1 MGDKLEIEDQAWMDE
16 MARREDK
23 EIATDVAKH
32 VTYDRPL
39 PSPEDLYN
47 GNGGYSQNKFAKWV
61 INSDDYHFISI
72 NDTDEVLYY
81 DDGVYKPGGDR
92 KICEMV
98 VEAMDGHKITSNN
111 ANETVFLI
119 KRRVGHDRRCIDA
132 GENIINLS
140 NGLYNLKDG
149 EMSPHSPDYLSAR
162 QMNIVYDENAT
173 CQNIDKFLHEIVSDE
188 DVKFIYEL
196 FGYMLL
202 SSKRFGTAVFFEGRG
217 ANGKSVLMELMQHFV
232 GRDSCSEVTPNEMG
246 GDDKFA
252 IADLFGKAL
261 NVVDDLGNDIVDGVG
276 AFKSVITGNI
286 VRGQRKYG
294 HSFSFVPN
302 TLCIFG
308 CNEVPTTTDTSE
320 GYFRRMRIINFPNKF
335 EGDNDNKNLIDE
347 ITMRK
352 EISGLF
358 NVSVKAIRDVIVR
371 GEFTGNKTVDEKRR
385 EYLTKSNNILMFLDD
400 ECDMTDPDEI
410 IEKDELYNQ
419 YVLWARDRKTNVKS
433 MGDLTS
439 AIKSLGAKTCRPTD
453 GDGNR
458 INCYKGICMKTIKTY
473 TGLSI
478 EDDYDESSRRQ
489 GHVRGNDFANNQ
501 QQSPEKKTSC
511 QGSHTISDIVSTEEK
526 SKVRIGAKGMTK
538 SQKLGTDSESDPDM
552 TLTDPR
558 PIPQERYQDPDIDSK
573 LKHAVG
579 KAIAKSDTMGA
590 EVSKIVECYPE
601 SITSSEIRE
610 MLDERGESLGMK
622 EHYGKWY
629 V

>member
-1 MGDKLEIEDQAWMDE
+1 MDE

-23 EIATDVAKH
+23 EITNSVAKH
-32 VTYDRPL
+32 ATYDNPL
-39 PSPEDLYN
+39 PLPEDLYN

-61 INSDDYHFISI
+61 VNSDHYHFISL

-81 DDGVYKPGGDR
+81 DNGVYKQGGDR

-119 KRRVGHDRRCIDA
+119 KRRVGHDRHCIDA

-162 QMNIVYDENAT
+162 QMNIIYDEDAT
-173 CQNIDKFLHEIVSDE
+173 CPNINKFLHEIVSEE

-202 SSKRFGTAVFFEGRG
+202 SNKRFGTAAFFEGMG

-232 GRDSCSEVTPNEMG
+232 GRDACSEVTPNEMG

-276 AFKSVITGNI
+276 AFKSVITGNV

-294 HSFSFVPN
+294 HSFSFIPN

-320 GYFRRMRIINFPNKF
+320 GYFRRMRIVNFPNKF
-335 EGDNDNKNLIDE
+335 EGDTDNKNLIDE
-347 ITMRK
+347 ITRRE

-358 NVSVKAIRDVIVR
+358 NIAVQAIRDVIVR

-385 EYLTKSNNILMFLDD
+385 EYLTKSNNILMFIDD
-400 ECDMTDPDEI
+400 ECDITDPDTI
-410 IEKDELYNQ
+410 VEKDELYNQ
-419 YVLWARDRKTNVKS
+419 YVLWARDRKTIVKT

-439 AIKSLGAKTCRPTD
+439 AIKSLGAKTVRPRDED
-453 GDGNR
+453 GSR
-458 INCYKGICMKTIKTY
+458 INCYKGIQLKTIEMY
-473 TGLSI
+473 AGRSI
-478 EDDYDESSRRQ
+478 EKDTFGQ
-489 GHVRGNDFANNQ
+489 GLVTPN
-501 QQSPEKKTSC
+501 EKPVFQTQEDVLNSLG
-511 QGSHTISDIVSTEEK
+511 QGGHTTSDIVSTIANKE
-526 SKVRIGAKGMTK
+526 VRMGVKGMTK
-538 SQKLGTDSESDPDM
+538 SQKPAADNEADPDQ
-552 TLTDPR
+552 TLTTPLTKKKSR
-558 PIPQERYQDPDIDSK
+558 CQDKDIDSK

-579 KAIAKSDTMGA
+579 KAISKSDTMGA
-590 EVSKIVECYPE
+590 EISMVVECYPG
-601 SITSSEIRE
+601 STTFSEIRE
-610 MLDERGESLGMK
+610 MLEERGKSLGMN
-622 EHYGKWY
+622 ERYGKWY